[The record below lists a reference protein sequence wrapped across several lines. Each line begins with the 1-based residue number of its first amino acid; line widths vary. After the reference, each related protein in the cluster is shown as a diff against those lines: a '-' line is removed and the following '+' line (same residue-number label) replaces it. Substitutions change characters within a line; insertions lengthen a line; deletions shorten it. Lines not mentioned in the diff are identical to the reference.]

1 MNPPTGADGE
11 SHDRSTQHAAPL
23 QGGGQ
28 DEQAEQRVFAPK
40 IAVEHAIDQFIGE
53 LHLPVNLIDAIEY
66 ALMGGGKRLR
76 PVLAW
81 WSACAVGGPG
91 EASLPAGVAV
101 ELIHTF
107 SLVHDDLPAMDNDDM
122 RRGRPTLHKH
132 AGEAMAILAGD
143 AMLSLAYTHLAGQSR
158 LIGGELAS
166 ALVVELAAGTNG
178 MIAGQVYDTL
188 GGFEPSLS
196 PRDRLDQIDLN
207 KTGALIAA
215 ACRMGAML
223 GLARKRPGVAQE
235 PPAAITTYAREIGL
249 MFQAVDDLIDVTQES
264 EHAGKRTRKDGEAGK
279 ITFPSVLGVEGTRS
293 EIQRLCESAKA
304 AIGPLKQAA
313 EPLAALADLLAI
325 RSR

>member
-1 MNPPTGADGE
+1 MNQAGAAQPDAE
-11 SHDRSTQHAAPL
+11 SRL
-23 QGGGQ
+23 
-28 DEQAEQRVFAPK
+28 FAPK
-40 IAVEHAIDQFIGE
+40 PAIEHALDQFVGE
-53 LHLPVNLIDAIEY
+53 LHLPVNLVDAIEY

-81 WSACAVGGPG
+81 WSACAVGAPG
-91 EASLPAGVAV
+91 DASLPAAVAV

-107 SLVHDDLPAMDNDDM
+107 SLVHDDLPAMDDDDL

-132 AGEAMAILAGD
+132 TTEAMAILAGD
-143 AMLSLAYTHLAGQSR
+143 AMLSLAYTHLAEQSR

-188 GGFEPSLS
+188 GCFEPSMS
-196 PRDRLDQIDLN
+196 ARDRLDQIHLN

-215 ACRMGAML
+215 SCRMGAML

-235 PPAAITTYAREIGL
+235 PPAAITNYARDIGL
-249 MFQAVDDLIDVTQES
+249 MFQAVDDLIDVTQPTD
-264 EHAGKRTRKDGEAGK
+264 HAGKRTGKDASAGK
-279 ITFPSVLGVEGTRS
+279 LTFPVVLGVEATKA
-293 EIQRLCESAKA
+293 EVERLRNSARECLKPLGDA
-304 AIGPLKQAA
+304 AA
-313 EPLAALADLLAI
+313 PLAELADLLAA